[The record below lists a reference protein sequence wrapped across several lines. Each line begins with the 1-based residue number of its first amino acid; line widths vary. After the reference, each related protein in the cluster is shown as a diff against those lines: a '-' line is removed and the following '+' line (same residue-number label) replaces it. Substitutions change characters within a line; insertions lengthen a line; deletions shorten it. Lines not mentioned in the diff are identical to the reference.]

1 MISYLHYKRS
11 KYKVFCSLFFYDYYI
26 KIRMARQGPSESATT
41 FPIGTKK
48 RGNDGNNW
56 IVIQTKNS
64 KRWSKVNKTKK
75 TNNQKNNQENNQN
88 KTKKYTI
95 HKSKKNDISVDKLRQ
110 LLKKYSASFNGSK
123 ENMAQKLFR
132 LNSSTIESADL
143 ELIYNFLDKDQQKK
157 ATKLINARINKPI
170 TNYRGMYEPPTKP
183 ISSMTREELIK
194 NLQKFRDSWEKITK
208 RDQDLSDER
217 LNGEPRERLIKLI
230 KFYYSDDAKLLAED
244 WLRKYV

>member
-1 MISYLHYKRS
+1 
-11 KYKVFCSLFFYDYYI
+11 
-26 KIRMARQGPSESATT
+26 MARQGPSESATT

>member
-1 MISYLHYKRS
+1 
-11 KYKVFCSLFFYDYYI
+11 
-26 KIRMARQGPSESATT
+26 MARQGPSESATT
-41 FPIGTKK
+41 FPVGTKK

-56 IVIQTKNS
+56 IVIQTKNT

-75 TNNQKNNQENNQN
+75 TNNQKNNQN

-110 LLKKYSASFNGSK
+110 LLKKYNASFSGSK
-123 ENMAQKLFR
+123 ENMARGLFR
-132 LNSSTIESADL
+132 LNSSTIESNDL
-143 ELIYNFLDKDQQKK
+143 ELIYNLLDKGQQKK
-157 ATKLINARINKPI
+157 ATQLINARINKPI
-170 TNYRGMYEPPTKP
+170 TNYQGMYEPLTKP

-217 LNGEPRERLIKLI
+217 LNSEPTERLRNQI
-230 KFYYSDDAKLLAED
+230 KFYYSDDAKFLAED
-244 WLRKYV
+244 WLRNYV